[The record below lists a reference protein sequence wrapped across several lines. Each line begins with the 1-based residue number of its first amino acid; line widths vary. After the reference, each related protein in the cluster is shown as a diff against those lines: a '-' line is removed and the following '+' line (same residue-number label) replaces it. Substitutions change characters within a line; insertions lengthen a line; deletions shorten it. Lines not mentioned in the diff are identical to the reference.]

1 MRPDKRTDL
10 KLEDRLMQDDD
21 GERAESPQGGEPIQ
35 LHYEYEV
42 ASGVTAVR
50 EACHSSEEDFTDEGR
65 CAICRTSLSEW
76 RGR

>member
-10 KLEDRLMQDDD
+10 KLEDRLMQGDD
-21 GERAESPQGGEPIQ
+21 GDQPEVGEGAEPIRV
-35 LHYEYEV
+35 HYEYEV

-65 CAICRTSLSEW
+65 CTICQTSVTEW
-76 RGR
+76 RAR